1 MHNLENFEEILLDIK
16 MVSDALKNAVKSED
30 QEGTYADDDIEF

>member
-1 MHNLENFEEILLDIK
+1 MHKTLEEILLDIK

-30 QEGTYADDDIEF
+30 QEGTYADDDIFF